1 MRVRYKYPAVL
12 FFDLAF
18 IALALTLSLL
28 IKGADL
34 RRAIVAY
41 QGPMLIFTAV
51 WLSGSIIFRKYQISR
66 EVSTQAASL
75 NLLKMN
81 VMLFL
86 GVTFVI
92 FLMQQDYSR
101 GVLIGAALFTTT
113 FELIATYAYML
124 DRHLSMSS
132 KAVEAYLD
140 QTVQLEPE
148 VEQVV
153 QGVEL
158 DGRLR
163 ETILEESGPVA
174 FDFIRAHLARYA
186 GHTLFI
192 STTTRF
198 NILTQPDGV
207 YHSIVNLHRS
217 NDIPRIN
224 KFFETVNQKL
234 PPGGLFMCCVETAKQ
249 RKARLL
255 KKYPP
260 ILNYIYYPFDY
271 VFKRVFPKFPGTKWL
286 YFLITR
292 GNNRVLS
299 RAEALGRLYSCGFE
313 VIGEENSNGRLCVA
327 ARKIKEPAFDMDPT
341 YGPLVK
347 LRRYGKDGKIIGVFK
362 MRTMYPYS
370 EYLQDFVYN
379 HHRLDHG
386 GKFKNDFR
394 VTGPGRLMRKFWID
408 ELPMIFNLLKGDL
421 KVVGVRPLSKH
432 YFSLYTPELQQRR
445 IKHKPGLVPPFY
457 VDMPK
462 TLDEV
467 MDSERRYLDAYEQH
481 PWKTDWRYFWAAMN
495 NIFLKRARSS

>member
-12 FFDLAF
+12 FFDLTF
-18 IALALTLSLL
+18 IAVALMLSLL

-34 RRAIVAY
+34 HRAVVSY
-41 QGPMLIFTAV
+41 RVPMLIFTIV

-66 EVSTQAASL
+66 EVSMKAASL

-81 VMLFL
+81 VILFL

-101 GVLIGAALFTTT
+101 GVLIGAAIFTTVL
-113 FELIATYAYML
+113 ELIATYAYML
-124 DRHLSMSS
+124 DRQLSISS
-132 KAVEAYLD
+132 RAVEEYLNLPVH
-140 QTVQLEPE
+140 QKPM
-148 VEQVV
+148 VERTV
-153 QGVEL
+153 QGVEI
-158 DGRLR
+158 DARLR
-163 ETILEESGPVA
+163 DTILEESGETA
-174 FDFIRAHLARYA
+174 FDFICDQLGDAT
-186 GHTLFI
+186 GQTLFI
-192 STTTRF
+192 STTTKF
-198 NILTQPDGV
+198 NILTQPDGA
-207 YHSIVNLHRS
+207 YQSIVNLHRS

-224 KFFETVNQKL
+224 KFFETVNEKL
-234 PPGGLFMCCVETAKQ
+234 PPGGLFLCCVETAAQ

-260 ILNYIYYPFDY
+260 VLNHIYYPFDY
-271 VFKRVFPKFPGTKWL
+271 IFKRVFPKFPGTKWL

-313 VIGEENSNGRLCVA
+313 VIDEENSNGRLCVA

-347 LRRYGKDGKIIGVFK
+347 LRRVGKDGNIIGVYK

-370 EYLQDFVYN
+370 EYLQDFIFKKN
-379 HHRLDHG
+379 HLDQG
-386 GKFKNDFR
+386 GKFRNDFR
-394 VTGPGRLMRKFWID
+394 VTGLGRFMRRFWID
-408 ELPMIFNLLKGDL
+408 ELPMLLNWLKGDL
-421 KVVGVRPLSKH
+421 KLVGVRPLSKH
-432 YFSLYTPELQQRR
+432 YFSLYTPDLQERR
-445 IKHKPGLVPPFY
+445 IKYKPGLVPPFY
-457 VDMPK
+457 VDLPK

-467 MDSERRYLDAYEQH
+467 MESERRYLDAYEQA